1 MLPPNGIV
9 LERVECLSMSFMCLR
24 RIWLV
29 SAGEKLINTGGCL
42 VIGGW
47 GEDKTQVAYES
58 WP

>member
-1 MLPPNGIV
+1 M
-9 LERVECLSMSFMCLR
+9 LSMSFMCLR